1 MVTFSYYSFEDRVL
15 SLGKGIFGWAVLA
28 RRKYE
33 VSAGGWDI
41 DVIADIES
49 ATYFLV
55 EILYDFFVVVEK
67 TVLLNSRHLFLES
80 IDLGF

>member
-1 MVTFSYYSFEDRVL
+1 MFSF
-15 SLGKGIFGWAVLA
+15 GKGIFGWAVLA

-55 EILYDFFVVVEK
+55 EILNDFFVVVEK
-67 TVLLNSRHLFLES
+67 TVLLNSRHLFHES